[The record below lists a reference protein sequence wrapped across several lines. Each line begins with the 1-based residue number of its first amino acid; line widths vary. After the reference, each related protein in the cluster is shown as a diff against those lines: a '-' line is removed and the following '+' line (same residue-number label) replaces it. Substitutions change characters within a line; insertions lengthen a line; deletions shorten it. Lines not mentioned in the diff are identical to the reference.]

1 MPKKTGYKE
10 IKCKTCGKLI
20 ARFRRSA
27 YPSGHVPK
35 EKILSATR
43 KHYKEKHPRKF
54 KESVKKGVET
64 RMGKGKKKKKR
75 KRKPKEKW
83 GKIGAP
89 NSDKRKKWMK
99 KMRNKR

>member
-10 IKCKTCGKLI
+10 IRCKTCGELI

-27 YPSGHVPK
+27 YPRGHVPK

-43 KHYKEKHPRKF
+43 RHYKKKHPRKF
-54 KESVKKGVET
+54 RESIKKGVKA
-64 RMGKGKKKKKR
+64 RMGKRKKGKKKR
-75 KRKPKEKW
+75 KGKKW

-89 NSDKRKKWMK
+89 KSKKRKAWLK
-99 KMRNKR
+99 KIRKKR